1 VDFQA
6 VCKYNEKGEIMN
18 IKKTILTAV
27 AIFAAIAV
35 CQAKLSASSESE
47 ESTSSESTS
56 SSSSVTPGDGESLTF
71 SLDEEELEEIDGYE
85 VLTEFLPGGVALEWT
100 GKKLKAPK
108 SGKVKY
114 SKKDEGFVDTKDS
127 ENPSG
132 LSVKYNKKSGKVS
145 GSFKIYVAKSEK
157 KLKSY
162 SAKFSGTLGDEMKVS
177 VKGKQVGTATIQ

>member
-1 VDFQA
+1 
-6 VCKYNEKGEIMN
+6 MH

-27 AIFAAIAV
+27 AILAVIAV
-35 CQAKLSASSESE
+35 CQAKLKASSESE
-47 ESTSSESTS
+47 STGSTT
-56 SSSSVTPGDGESLTF
+56 SSSSVTLGEGETLTF
-71 SLDEEELEEIDGYE
+71 SLSEESLDEIDGYE
-85 VLTEFLPGGVALEWT
+85 VLTEYLPDGVTLEWT

-114 SKKDEGFVDTKDS
+114 SKKDGGFIAKKDS

-132 LSVKYNKKSGKVS
+132 LSVKYNKSSGKVS
-145 GSFKIYVAKSEK
+145 GSFKVYVAKTET

-162 SAKFSGTLGDEMKVS
+162 SARFSGTLGDEMRVS